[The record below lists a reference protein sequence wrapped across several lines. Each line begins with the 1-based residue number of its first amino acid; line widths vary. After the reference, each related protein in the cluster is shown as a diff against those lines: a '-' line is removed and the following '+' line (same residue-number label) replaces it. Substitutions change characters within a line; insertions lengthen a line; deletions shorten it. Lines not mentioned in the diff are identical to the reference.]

1 MKKIRLFL
9 LISVLAMSA
18 LAVPGSRYARVDDP
32 PNACQI
38 CADECRAAFPKDPA
52 KQRRCILSC
61 ECNPPAPGDS
71 PL

>member
-9 LISVLAMSA
+9 LLGLLGVGL
-18 LAVPGSRYARVDDP
+18 LGFPGSRFAPADDP

-61 ECNPPAPGDS
+61 ECNPPAPGD
-71 PL
+71 LEL